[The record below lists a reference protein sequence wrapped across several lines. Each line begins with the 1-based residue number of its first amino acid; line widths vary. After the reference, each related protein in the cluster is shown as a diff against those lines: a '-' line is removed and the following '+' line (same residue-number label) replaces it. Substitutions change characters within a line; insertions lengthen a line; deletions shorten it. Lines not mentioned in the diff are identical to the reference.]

1 MFFLEPI
8 FWLAMNIYHEARG
21 EQLAGQVAVGHVVL
35 NRAER
40 QGKPVKD
47 IVLAP
52 YQFSW
57 ANGNARPSVN
67 DYDSMLESFEA
78 AAIVL
83 NERLEGKTLGGADHY
98 HAITMSKFPTWVKG
112 MTVVKTIGNHR
123 FYRS

>member
-1 MFFLEPI
+1 MAAIRLGGVMLFLESI

-57 ANGNARPSVN
+57 ANGDARPSVS
-67 DYDSMLESFEA
+67 DYDSCAHASRNACGSVSSASSSAASFFQCATSWTMAASEA
-78 AAIVL
+78 
-83 NERLEGKTLGGADHY
+83 R
-98 HAITMSKFPTWVKG
+98 
-112 MTVVKTIGNHR
+112 
-123 FYRS
+123 